1 MCREKGSLLLCTY
14 QKKIVQPEG
23 FFLHFWNWVFVS
35 KLMCLLLGQLILLV
49 PNKLSCFA
57 FILFLNSKYII
68 WQSSPYLKQYHNIIK
83 CFFFFFRYI
92 LCSMLIK
99 KIKYIHIFLFSLE
112 YIYFTSFIPLYPWNV
127 RFNFL
132 LSISRM
138 LILTHFWLLYIE
150 MILEK
155 NIKTLWKI
163 NK

>member
-1 MCREKGSLLLCTY
+1 
-14 QKKIVQPEG
+14 
-23 FFLHFWNWVFVS
+23 
-35 KLMCLLLGQLILLV
+35 
-49 PNKLSCFA
+49 
-57 FILFLNSKYII
+57 
-68 WQSSPYLKQYHNIIK
+68 
-83 CFFFFFRYI
+83 
-92 LCSMLIK
+92 MLIK

-112 YIYFTSFIPLYPWNV
+112 YIYFISFIPLYPWNV

-163 NK
+163 NKQDDPRPPVCIHNSFFDRICRILTWALSLVLSLTSIRLKELWFTFYKEIEAQTCVKLGWEQEWQTPSGDWCPPSVPPEKN